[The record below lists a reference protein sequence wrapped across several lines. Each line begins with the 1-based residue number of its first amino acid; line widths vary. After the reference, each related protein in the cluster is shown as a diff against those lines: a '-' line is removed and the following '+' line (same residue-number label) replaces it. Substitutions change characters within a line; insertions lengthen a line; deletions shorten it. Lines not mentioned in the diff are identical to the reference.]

1 MYADLRMIPHESALF
16 SSACKPTS
24 LGVVSGQVTAKASAS
39 QVPWLA
45 LCVWLQKGVREDMA
59 WSKHID
65 LYAFSRGSFR
75 KKARNLIETA
85 QRKSQHIAPMLVHMQ
100 PASHGGHYEQ
110 YSPFQSAMCK
120 RWDTPEE

>member
-85 QRKSQHIAPMLVHMQ
+85 QRK
-100 PASHGGHYEQ
+100 G
-110 YSPFQSAMCK
+110 QSIDIYALSSVIPRTAACNMIEPTQRK
-120 RWDTPEE
+120 S

>member
-85 QRKSQHIAPMLVHMQ
+85 QRKSHPLEGSRQEAILLPSTTFDILFVAFRSAHST
-100 PASHGGHYEQ
+100 PA
-110 YSPFQSAMCK
+110 
-120 RWDTPEE
+120 

>member
-85 QRKSQHIAPMLVHMQ
+85 QRKSHTLEGSSQEAILLPYTTL
-100 PASHGGHYEQ
+100 
-110 YSPFQSAMCK
+110 
-120 RWDTPEE
+120 

>member
-85 QRKSQHIAPMLVHMQ
+85 QRKSQNLTCDPIYEGLRNN
-100 PASHGGHYEQ
+100 SRISCIGGE
-110 YSPFQSAMCK
+110 
-120 RWDTPEE
+120 DG

>member
-24 LGVVSGQVTAKASAS
+24 LGVVSGQVTAKASAP

-59 WSKHID
+59 WSKRID
-65 LYAFSRGSFR
+65 FYAFSRGSFR
-75 KKARNLIETA
+75 KKARSLIETA
-85 QRKSQHIAPMLVHMQ
+85 QRKSQSSAPAAIPLVIN
-100 PASHGGHYEQ
+100 ARLLSKCALG
-110 YSPFQSAMCK
+110 SPS
-120 RWDTPEE
+120 